1 MPIDTNIFKDIL
13 FFCLLP
19 ITILIGIAI
28 LYCFIKQK
36 EKKYLISFTLLA
48 ILFLI
53 YFIYSFFLML
63 NNVIVLKHFNIFKSS
78 KISIILWILFPI
90 VPAILTLF
98 FYSKRKELKE
108 GEKNAKKASSN

>member
-36 EKKYLISFTLLA
+36 EKKRGNTA
-48 ILFLI
+48 R
-53 YFIYSFFLML
+53 
-63 NNVIVLKHFNIFKSS
+63 
-78 KISIILWILFPI
+78 
-90 VPAILTLF
+90 LTG
-98 FYSKRKELKE
+98 KGKTHGRNKTK
-108 GEKNAKKASSN
+108 